1 MSAPPVMRT
10 LGLDLADAGL
20 GAALSGA
27 AGAAPQPLFVP
38 DRQGARDWPGYAW
51 SDWKSVT
58 LGRAAEDLW
67 FVHPRRIDLQFW
79 ARLGHDPS
87 PLQVN
92 GKSLSSSELAF
103 LFLREFLAR
112 AAPVAGQPERVV
124 LAVPGAYLRDP
135 AIEEE
140 RIGLLLGLAHELRLR
155 LVAVVDAGLAALCD
169 PRGPGCDPSLPVVL
183 VDAGLTGA
191 DLTLFLPRGGAL
203 TRAAQLHLP
212 QAGLAA
218 LRRQL
223 TAALGNRFL
232 RHTAFDILTDGRVE
246 QVFFR
251 QVHDF
256 LGGDAPEHRFVIST
270 GARTYEMNAKR
281 EQLAVDA
288 PAAAAGIAQGLQEL
302 LARQPGAPA
311 TPGAVALT
319 DRAARIPGLEARLR
333 AVTPARVLRLPG
345 HAAAVGAA
353 LLGQTAAEPPADLAE
368 VPVWTEI
375 QLPAVT
381 PIPAG
386 AWRLRVARSSGGELE
401 SVPTHLVLAG
411 LAHPLPRQRRLT
423 FGPPAANPDLPLPL
437 PTGSPAWTV
446 VHEGGRWYLA
456 GAGAGE
462 PTAPLSAGDRLEL
475 ALGDEKT
482 ELLLVRCLPPTV
494 GPA

>member
-1 MSAPPVMRT
+1 VSAPQPMRT
-10 LGLDLADAGL
+10 IGLEIADAGISAAL
-20 GAALSGA
+20 GGETGAAA
-27 AGAAPQPLFVP
+27 QPLVVP
-38 DRQGARDWPGYAW
+38 DRQGARDWPGYAC
-51 SDWKSVT
+51 SDGKSVT

-67 FVHPRRIDLQFW
+67 FVQPRRIDLHFW

-92 GKSLSSSELAF
+92 GKTLSSSELAF
-103 LFLREFLAR
+103 LFLREFLTR
-112 AAPVAGQPERVV
+112 AEPVAGRPGRVV

-140 RIGLLLGLAHELRLR
+140 RVGLLLGMAHELRLP

-169 PRGPGCDPSLPVVL
+169 PRGPGCDAGLPVVL

-191 DLTLFLPRGGAL
+191 ELTLFLPRGGAL

-246 QVFFR
+246 QAFFR

-288 PAAAAGIAQGLQEL
+288 PSAAAAIAQGLQDL
-302 LARQPGAPA
+302 LARQPGVPA
-311 TPGAVALT
+311 SLGTVALT

-333 AVTPARVLRLPG
+333 AATPARVVRLPDQ
-345 HAAAVGAA
+345 AAAVGAT
-353 LLGQTAAEPPADLAE
+353 LLGHAAADAPADLAE
-368 VPVWTEI
+368 VPVWTDVK
-375 QLPAVT
+375 LPAVT
-381 PIPAG
+381 PIASG
-386 AWRLRVARSSGGELE
+386 GWRLCVARTAGGDPE
-401 SVPTHLVLAG
+401 STPTHLVVAG
-411 LAHPLPRQRRLT
+411 LAHPLPRQRRFT
-423 FGPPAANPDLPLPL
+423 FGPSAAAPDLPLPL
-437 PTGSPAWTV
+437 PNASPIWTLV
-446 VHEGGRWYLA
+446 QDGGRWRIA
-456 GAGAGE
+456 GTGSEA
-462 PTAPLSAGDRLEL
+462 PTAPLAAGDRLEV

-482 ELLLVRCLPPTV
+482 ELLLVRCLA
-494 GPA
+494 PASGTA

>member
-1 MSAPPVMRT
+1 
-10 LGLDLADAGL
+10 
-20 GAALSGA
+20 
-27 AGAAPQPLFVP
+27 
-38 DRQGARDWPGYAW
+38 
-51 SDWKSVT
+51 
-58 LGRAAEDLW
+58 
-67 FVHPRRIDLQFW
+67 
-79 ARLGHDPS
+79 
-87 PLQVN
+87 
-92 GKSLSSSELAF
+92 
-103 LFLREFLAR
+103 
-112 AAPVAGQPERVV
+112 
-124 LAVPGAYLRDP
+124 
-135 AIEEE
+135 
-140 RIGLLLGLAHELRLR
+140 
-155 LVAVVDAGLAALCD
+155 
-169 PRGPGCDPSLPVVL
+169 
-183 VDAGLTGA
+183 
-191 DLTLFLPRGGAL
+191 
-203 TRAAQLHLP
+203 
-212 QAGLAA
+212 
-218 LRRQL
+218 
-223 TAALGNRFL
+223 
-232 RHTAFDILTDGRVE
+232 
-246 QVFFR
+246 
-251 QVHDF
+251 
-256 LGGDAPEHRFVIST
+256 
-270 GARTYEMNAKR
+270 
-281 EQLAVDA
+281 
-288 PAAAAGIAQGLQEL
+288 
-302 LARQPGAPA
+302 
-311 TPGAVALT
+311 
-319 DRAARIPGLEARLR
+319 LEARLR

-446 VHEGGRWYLA
+446 VHEGGRWYFA